1 MASKSIQLT
10 AGADRQS
17 VLRAAQTALTERGY
31 GWEPAGRDGAR
42 AYQGGRPIKPK
53 RMTRRLL
60 LGLTLT
66 RDRLVLRRESSGWGF
81 GPSLGFLLSARIDRE
96 FRRAGR
102 AVHAT
107 LRSAGLAT

>member
-1 MASKSIQLT
+1 MATRTIQLT
-10 AGADRQS
+10 RGADAQS
-17 VLRAAQTALTERGY
+17 VLRTAQAALAERGY
-31 GWEPAGRDGAR
+31 GWEKAGRNGAR
-42 AYQGGRPIKPK
+42 AYQGGRPVKPK
-53 RMTRRLL
+53 QMSRRLL

-66 RDRLVLRRESSGWGF
+66 GDRLVLRRESSGWGF
-81 GPSLGFLLSARIDRE
+81 GPSLGFLLSARISRE